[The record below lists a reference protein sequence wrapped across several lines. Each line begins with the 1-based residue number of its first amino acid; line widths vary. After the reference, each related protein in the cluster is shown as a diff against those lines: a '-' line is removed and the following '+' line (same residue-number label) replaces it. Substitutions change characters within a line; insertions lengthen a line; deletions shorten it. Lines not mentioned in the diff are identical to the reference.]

1 MKKYFLLTC
10 LLIVGIAV
18 PVQAQF
24 NKTEYARKANEK
36 LNKGDRAGAIAI
48 LDKAIEQRKDLLEA
62 YKLRGHIRMML
73 GDLDGAIADFTSVL
87 EIDPNDAKTYEQR
100 GMFRSFKRDY
110 AGALKDYNAA
120 IANGLKS
127 EKVYSAVAMIKRD
140 MGDVAGSI
148 ADYQTALAINPN
160 YASAHVGLSFTYE
173 RKGDANEALLQLQ
186 DFLDRYE
193 GKRGGQL
200 PKLKGGEPVG
210 DVVTIKRDGK
220 EKDGGQVFL
229 IGSEMSG
236 SFTANT
242 PEEAD
247 RKVAQR
253 EQLMNVSMA
262 YFNLGRLYMHKEELD
277 KALENY
283 EKGMTIKK
291 DDVYG
296 YKLRSQL
303 YIKKGDLQR
312 AINDLTFVVGSRM
325 QAPDIHFDKGLL
337 LVLQNKDDEAE
348 KEFALHRLRFPA
360 PQEAIN
366 KRIEEARKLRSGQSN
381 Q

>member
-1 MKKYFLLTC
+1 MIKYFLIAYLLT
-10 LLIVGIAV
+10 IGIAL
-18 PVQAQF
+18 PVSSQL
-24 NKTEYARKANEK
+24 NTSESARKAGEK
-36 LNKGDRAGAIAI
+36 LNVGDRAGAIAI
-48 LDKAIEQRKDLLEA
+48 LDKAIGQRKDLVEA
-62 YKLRGHIRMML
+62 YKMRGHIRSMT

-87 EIDPNDAKTYEQR
+87 EINPNDVKMYEQR

-110 AGALKDYNAA
+110 DGALKDYEAA

-127 EKVYSAVAMIKRD
+127 EKMYSAVAMVKRD
-140 MGDVAGSI
+140 LGDVAGAI
-148 ADYQTALAINPN
+148 ASYQTALAINPN
-160 YASAHVGLSFTYE
+160 YASAHIGLSFTYE
-173 RKGDANEALLQLQ
+173 RKGDVNEALLQLQ

-193 GKRGGQL
+193 GKRGGKL

-210 DVVTIKRDGK
+210 EVVTIKREGK

-229 IGSEMSG
+229 IGSEVSG
-236 SFTANT
+236 SFIANT

-247 RKVAQR
+247 RMQANR

-262 YFNLGRLYMHKEELD
+262 YFNLGRLYLQKDDLD
-277 KALENY
+277 IALENI
-283 EKGMTIKK
+283 EKGMKIKK

-303 YIKKGDLQR
+303 YIKKGDLQA

-366 KRIEEARKLRSGQSN
+366 KRIEEARKIRASPPI
-381 Q
+381 